1 MAPGNRVD
9 KNRPACCGA
18 VEDFIQARH
27 REEHKRKM
35 SRAKSLINN
44 TRSVRE
50 DNRLQASR
58 VNVKNNQVQ
67 DDRFAAIEKENMRLL
82 MRMQEIDNHSKA
94 ERSRANRVAGAE
106 CGAGMAGGEFGA
118 GKAAAR
124 IVLGMPPQQV
134 PREQAPAQ
142 PRMPRCTSLPAMGRG
157 SNGDARM
164 REMRRI
170 DDENRK
176 LLTRLNGAK
185 PTVKVNKLEEQ
196 HNAQQKVMR
205 MRRQNGPKEPQSRF
219 PLPFQ
224 LDLDAAPA
232 EEEVDYDLQRI
243 EGLHAGL
250 QQQWE
255 EMQEQ
260 EQTGSG
266 EVTPLPAA
274 SPRSVASD
282 AAVDPDTTAAVGEI
296 EEHAYDE
303 LSVARDFGGGVGH
316 GGAERR
322 DFIAGAMPEHS
333 RSMVEKMMEEYNGER
348 PNSSGPLPAEE
359 GLFRV
364 EDDRDAVAKMLAAAD
379 ALEVQT
385 YDPCSDGAEFLSYAN
400 VVQRTR
406 ASVLSSLEVSDQM
419 LVNAQRR

>member
-1 MAPGNRVD
+1 M
-9 KNRPACCGA
+9 
-18 VEDFIQARH
+18 
-27 REEHKRKM
+27 
-35 SRAKSLINN
+35 RASPL
-44 TRSVRE
+44 E
-50 DNRLQASR
+50 
-58 VNVKNNQVQ
+58 
-67 DDRFAAIEKENMRLL
+67 
-82 MRMQEIDNHSKA
+82 
-94 ERSRANRVAGAE
+94 
-106 CGAGMAGGEFGA
+106 
-118 GKAAAR
+118 
-124 IVLGMPPQQV
+124 P
-134 PREQAPAQ
+134 
-142 PRMPRCTSLPAMGRG
+142 
-157 SNGDARM
+157 RM

-255 EMQEQ
+255 EMQEA
-260 EQTGSG
+260 EQCGSG
-266 EVTPLPAA
+266 EVTPLAAA
-274 SPRSVASD
+274 SPRSARSVASD
-282 AAVDPDTTAAVGEI
+282 AAVDPDTSAAAGET

-333 RSMVEKMMEEYNGER
+333 RSMVEKMMEERRQELVKAT
-348 PNSSGPLPAEE
+348 S
-359 GLFRV
+359 
-364 EDDRDAVAKMLAAAD
+364 
-379 ALEVQT
+379 ALEKASVERALAEKVAGEKA
-385 YDPCSDGAEFLSYAN
+385 GAE
-400 VVQRTR
+400 
-406 ASVLSSLEVSDQM
+406 
-419 LVNAQRR
+419 

>member
-58 VNVKNNQVQ
+58 INVKNNQVQ

-94 ERSRANRVAGAE
+94 ERSRANQ
-106 CGAGMAGGEFGA
+106 GEFGA

-124 IVLGMPPQQV
+124 IVLGMPPQLV
-134 PREQAPAQ
+134 PSQQAPAPAQ

-170 DDENRK
+170 DEENRK
-176 LLTRLNGAK
+176 LLKRLNGAK
-185 PTVKVNKLEEQ
+185 PSVKVNQLEEQ
-196 HNAQQKVMR
+196 HKAQQKVMR
-205 MRRQNGPKEPQSRF
+205 MRRENGPKEPQSRF

-224 LDLDAAPA
+224 LAPGAEPA
-232 EEEVDYDLQRI
+232 EDEVDYDLQRI

-260 EQTGSG
+260 EQCGSG
-266 EVTPLPAA
+266 EATPLAAA
-274 SPRSVASD
+274 SPRSARSVASD
-282 AAVDPDTTAAVGEI
+282 AAVDPDTSAAVGET

-303 LSVARDFGGGVGH
+303 LSVARDFGGGG
-316 GGAERR
+316 ERR
-322 DFIAGAMPEHS
+322 NFIAGTMPEHS
-333 RSMVEKMMEEYNGER
+333 RAMVEKMMEEYNGER
-348 PNSSGPLPAEE
+348 PNSAGPLPPAE
-359 GLFRV
+359 GLFAA
-364 EDDRDAVAKMLAAAD
+364 EQDRDAVAKLMAAA
-379 ALEVQT
+379 EGMEMQT
-385 YDPCSDGAEFLSYAN
+385 YDPCNDGAEFLSYAN

-406 ASVLSSLEVSDQM
+406 ASLEVSDQM
-419 LVNAQRR
+419 LVSAARR